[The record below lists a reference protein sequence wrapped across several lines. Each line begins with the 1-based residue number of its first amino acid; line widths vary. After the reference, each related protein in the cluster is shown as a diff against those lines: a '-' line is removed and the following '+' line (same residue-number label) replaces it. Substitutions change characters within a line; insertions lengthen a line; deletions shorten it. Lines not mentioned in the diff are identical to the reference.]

1 MANLPWFNIGKVTQS
16 LKEAG
21 MLECIS
27 HLRSIHSHWECAK
40 DMPFTSK
47 VRHTFV
53 KGAPVFLKIS
63 MIGLFHRPDLTKV
76 TVANLGILNVVI

>member
-1 MANLPWFNIGKVTQS
+1 MANLPWLNVGKVTQS
-16 LKEAG
+16 LKEPG
-21 MLECIS
+21 MLECIY
-27 HLRSIHSHWECAK
+27 HLRSSHSPWECAK
-40 DMPFTSK
+40 DMSFPSK

-76 TVANLGILNVVI
+76 TAAKLGILNVVI

>member
-1 MANLPWFNIGKVTQS
+1 
-16 LKEAG
+16 
-21 MLECIS
+21 
-27 HLRSIHSHWECAK
+27 
-40 DMPFTSK
+40 MPFTSK

-76 TVANLGILNVVI
+76 IAAKLGILNVVI